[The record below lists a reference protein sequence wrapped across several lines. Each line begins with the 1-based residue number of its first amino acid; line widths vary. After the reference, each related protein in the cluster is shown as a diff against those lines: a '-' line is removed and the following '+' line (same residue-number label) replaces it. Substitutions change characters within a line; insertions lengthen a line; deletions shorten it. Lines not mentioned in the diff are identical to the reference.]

1 MAGIFISFEGID
13 YSGKSEQS
21 RRLYQHLRD
30 AGYDDV
36 ELLREP
42 GGVAIAERI
51 RKVVLDSKNASMNP
65 RTELLLYSAARAQIT
80 AERIVPA
87 LQAGTIV
94 IADRYVDST
103 TVYQGAGRDL
113 DREFVMAVNAFATA
127 SVLPN
132 LTVLIDLPWEVAR
145 QRQGSDRLPPDR
157 LERES
162 AAFHERVRQAYLQLA
177 SNDPVRFAV
186 IDGNQPADPIERE
199 VADIV
204 AKRFDLK
211 LLI

>member
-21 RRLYQHLRD
+21 RRLYQRLRE
-30 AGYDDV
+30 AGYNDV

-51 RKVVLDSKNASMNP
+51 RKVVLDSKNAQMNP

-80 AERIVPA
+80 AERIIPA

-113 DREFVMAVNAFATA
+113 DREFVMAVNTFATSA
-127 SVLPN
+127 ILPD

-145 QRQGSDRLPPDR
+145 QRQGGDRLPPDR

-162 AAFHERVRQAYLQLA
+162 TEFHERVRQAYLQLA
-177 SNDPVRFAV
+177 SNDSGRFAV
-186 IDGNQPADPIERE
+186 IDGNQSIAAIERE
-199 VADIV
+199 VVDIV
-204 AKRFDLK
+204 AKRLDLK
-211 LLI
+211 LKL